1 MDAGSVA
8 AEAGVAVKLLGEA
21 RVTVSRFLGIPP
33 RSAKDQ
39 LDHYLQEREAM
50 IVLRR
55 LPDRVIY
62 ERGAGVGA
70 AVTRAAG
77 MVGGRHP
84 LLNLKQMEVTV
95 SASDERSCFV
105 ALSVDLGAQRAGAV
119 AGVAA
124 GGLVGAAAAGA
135 TASGAMAAGA
145 GSAAAAADGVPV
157 EDAPGVGWIR
167 VAVRSASAE
176 AQAVRAF
183 PVSTRAAA
191 SSSSMALTC
200 SPRR

>member
-1 MDAGSVA
+1 
-8 AEAGVAVKLLGEA
+8 VAVKLLGDA
-21 RVTVSRFLGIPP
+21 RVTVSRFLAIPP
-33 RSAKDQ
+33 LSAKDQ

-124 GGLVGAAAAGA
+124 GGLVGAAAAASLGVVLAPPLALLGLPVLGGFTYLMRASYRA
-135 TASGAMAAGA
+135 TLAKTRTQLESLLDRLEHRGLI
-145 GSAAAAADGVPV
+145 
-157 EDAPGVGWIR
+157 EPGQGG
-167 VAVRSASAE
+167 
-176 AQAVRAF
+176 
-183 PVSTRAAA
+183 
-191 SSSSMALTC
+191 LL
-200 SPRR
+200 RRFGL